1 MLDEKNSEW
10 HWYDG
15 AVAECKGGGG
25 GGSTTT
31 VQKSDP
37 WDQQKPYLITGFQ
50 QAENLLN
57 QPTNQFYPNS
67 TVVPFSPETELA
79 LNMQTSRAIQGSPLQ
94 AASNQQLTNTLN
106 GDYLY
111 GGQGF
116 NAAID
121 AATRKILPQINSTFE
136 AAGRTGSGLAAT
148 AQTQAIADAFA
159 NQYGNERENQMRAMF
174 ATPQIASQDY
184 ENISKLAEVGAQ
196 YETMGQEQ
204 LAEDI
209 ARYDYDQNARKQ
221 QVADYLNMI
230 QGNYGGTQTSTA
242 KASGGSGA
250 SPYLGALGG
259 ALQGGFGA
267 YMTGF
272 NPILGAGLGLLGGL
286 F

>member
-1 MLDEKNSEW
+1 MLNWLERKIRGMTLN
-10 HWYDG
+10 
-15 AVAECKGGGG
+15 KGGGG

-31 VQKSDP
+31 VQKADP
-37 WDQQKPYLITGFQ
+37 WDKQKPYLITGFTE
-50 QAENLLN
+50 AENLLK
-57 QPTNQFYPNS
+57 QPTNQFYPGS

-94 AASNQQLTNTLN
+94 YASNQQLTNTLN

-116 NAAID
+116 NQAVD

-136 AAGRTGSGLAAT
+136 GAGRTGSGLAAT

-184 ENISKLAEVGAQ
+184 DNISKLAEVGAQ
-196 YETMGQEQ
+196 RETMSQEQ
-204 LAEDI
+204 IAEDI

-221 QVADYLNMI
+221 QVSDYLNMI
-230 QGNYGGTQTSTA
+230 QGTYGGTNSSTA
-242 KASGGSGA
+242 QAQGGQSN
-250 SPYLGALGG
+250 SYLGALGG

-267 YMTGF
+267 YLTGM
-272 NPILGAGLGLLGGL
+272 NPLLGAGLGLLGGL